1 MAGRPESSSEESFGR
16 RSIASPAAS
25 RSFYRELEGAI
36 IIVGG
41 GELGEVLYDDT
52 LERLEK
58 LIAELA
64 ECGGLATSC
73 TREAEISE
81 LR

>member
-16 RSIASPAAS
+16 RVNSFARGIAH
-25 RSFYRELEGAI
+25 FYRELEGAI